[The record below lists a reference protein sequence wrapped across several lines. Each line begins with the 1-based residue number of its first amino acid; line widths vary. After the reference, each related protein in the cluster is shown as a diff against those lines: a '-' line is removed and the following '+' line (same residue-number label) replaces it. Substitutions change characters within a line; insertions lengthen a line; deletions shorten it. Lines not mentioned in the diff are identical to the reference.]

1 MSETE
6 HIDLAPVIAQSR
18 QTDAIFNINTTI
30 SADVVHMED
39 VEHLYKAQE
48 GSSNL
53 SSAVLQELLTK
64 QEEEK
69 HVPPTK
75 GPQD

>member
-1 MSETE
+1 M
-6 HIDLAPVIAQSR
+6 
-18 QTDAIFNINTTI
+18 TI
-30 SADVVHMED
+30 SADAVHMED

-48 GSSNL
+48 GNSNL

-69 HVPPTK
+69 HVAPTK